1 MVQFVRCK
9 VCGYVIKESKLGD
22 LCPAC
27 GVKKTAFEPYKPTIS
42 EKRMKILE
50 FHIHPILVHFPQG
63 FVPAVLGLSILV
75 AILNEPIQ
83 TYFLMALKIF
93 SVALPFV
100 LVAAMGAGIL
110 DGKIRFKSITTPML
124 KQKIMVGS
132 TALILS
138 ILLAVSAFLIRVNSL
153 EILWS
158 IALSVLLLGC
168 SVFLGYVGGRLTCS
182 VKVGK

>member
-1 MVQFVRCK
+1 MVQFVKCK

-27 GVKKTAFEPYKPTIS
+27 GVKKSAFEPYEPTIS

-63 FVPAVLGLSILV
+63 FIPFILGISILV

-83 TYFLMALKIF
+83 TYFLMALRIL

-100 LVAAMGAGIL
+100 LVAALSAGIL

-132 TALILS
+132 TAIILS
-138 ILLAVSAFLIRVNSL
+138 ILLAVSAFLIDSNSL

-158 IALSVLLLGC
+158 ITLSLILLGC
-168 SVFLGYVGGRLTCS
+168 SVFLGYVGGHLTCS
-182 VKVGK
+182 VRVGK

>member
-27 GVKKTAFEPYKPTIS
+27 GVKKTAFEPYEPTIS

-63 FVPAVLGLSILV
+63 LIPFILGISILV
-75 AILNEPIQ
+75 PIIRLPTQ
-83 TYFLMALKIF
+83 LYFIMALKIL
-93 SVALPFV
+93 SVSLPFV
-100 LVAAMGAGIL
+100 VVAAMGAGIL

-132 TALILS
+132 TAIILS
-138 ILLAVSAFLIRVNSL
+138 VLLAVSVFLTDANSL
-153 EILWS
+153 ETLWS

-168 SVFLGYVGGRLTCS
+168 SVYLGYVGGRLTCS
-182 VKVGK
+182 VRVGK